1 MDTKWCM
8 PLIIGVHECLICY
21 SLYRGEGAW
30 KDDGFSMWDLE
41 SVSGTWSCD
50 KMWDLEGVKHT
61 N

>member
-1 MDTKWCM
+1 MLGM
-8 PLIIGVHECLICY
+8 AL
-21 SLYRGEGAW
+21 LYRGEGGW

-41 SVSGTWSCD
+41 GVSGTWNCD